1 MNKLWTIISAEYR
14 LEVKSKSFWL
24 TTLLFPVFI
33 IGLGALVAY
42 LSAESD
48 AMKAMSETAPHAD
61 DMTGIQA
68 LGMMGGMFLTL
79 FVIMYG
85 SMVFNKVKAEKT
97 NRIVEVLVSCV
108 SGRTLMFAKVIS
120 VALVGL
126 TQIFVWAAFIGG
138 GVIALLMLVPGS
150 FDIAVLYDIRVLK
163 ALLFSVLF
171 FAGGFCFYGALFA
184 VAGALTDRNNENQGY
199 LSILMLLLMV
209 SFYLG
214 MFAVDNTGALA
225 TFCFYFPF
233 TSPTVATVQTIS
245 SAPWYLGLL
254 SLAVL
259 YASAAVT
266 LIFAGKV
273 YTSAILLNGKKLSPR
288 DILVFLKAK

>member
-1 MNKLWTIISAEYR
+1 MHKLWTIISAEYR
-14 LEVKSKSFWL
+14 LEVRSKSFWL

-33 IGLGALVAY
+33 IGLGGLVAY

-48 AMKAMSETAPHAD
+48 AMKAAGEMAPHANE
-61 DMTGIQA
+61 MTGIQA

-85 SMVFNKVKAEKT
+85 SMIFNKVKAEKT

-108 SGRTLMFAKVIS
+108 SGRSLMFAKVIS
-120 VALVGL
+120 VAFVGL
-126 TQIFVWAAFIGG
+126 TQIFVWSLFIVG
-138 GVIALLMLVPGS
+138 GVIALLLLAPGD
-150 FDIAVLYDIRVLK
+150 FDMAAIWDIRVLK
-163 ALLFSVLF
+163 ALLFSLLF
-171 FAGGFCFYGALFA
+171 FAGGFSFYGALFA

-199 LSILMLLLMV
+199 LSILMMLLMV

-225 TFCFYFPF
+225 TFCFYLPF

-245 SAPWYLGLL
+245 AVPWYYGML
-254 SLAVL
+254 SLIIL

-273 YTSAILLNGKKLSPR
+273 YTSAILLNGKKLYPR
-288 DILVFLKAK
+288 DIIVFLKAK